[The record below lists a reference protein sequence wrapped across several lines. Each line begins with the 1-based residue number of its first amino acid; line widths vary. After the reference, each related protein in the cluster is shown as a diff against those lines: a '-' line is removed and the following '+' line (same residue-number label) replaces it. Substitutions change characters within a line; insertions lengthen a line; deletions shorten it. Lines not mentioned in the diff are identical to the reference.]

1 MCCAFQVRKM
11 TVDNLG
17 PTASAMNFGK
27 LLYSVQNDVCSFD
40 YSTSVRLI
48 KMDTDKASQF
58 LYCLPYC

>member
-1 MCCAFQVRKM
+1 MYCACQVRKM

-17 PTASAMNFGK
+17 PIASAMNFGK
-27 LLYSVQNDVCSFD
+27 YLAQNDVRSFD
-40 YSTSVRLI
+40 YLTSVRLI